1 MVLCEALWEGARL
14 KPGRGAKPNQAIGW
28 GRVGEGRLDG
38 EGMIVVEGG
47 ARPSSARKVDT
58 SSQKVLRL

>member
-1 MVLCEALWEGARL
+1 MVLCEALWEGARRQAEPGDWMG
-14 KPGRGAKPNQAIGW
+14 KGGRGK
-28 GRVGEGRLDG
+28 
-38 EGMIVVEGG
+38 IVVEGG